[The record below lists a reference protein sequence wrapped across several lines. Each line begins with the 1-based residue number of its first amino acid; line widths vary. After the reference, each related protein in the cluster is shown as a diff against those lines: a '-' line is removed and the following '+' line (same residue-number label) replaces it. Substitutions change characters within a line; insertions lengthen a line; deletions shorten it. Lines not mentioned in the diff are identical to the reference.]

1 MKNVI
6 KNIIERVHVCG
17 ADRTQ
22 LEVVIWSISYITHN
36 WNGWKTIDERYV
48 YMYIILKHYLKTKQN
63 FFHDTRY
70 KFHGEIWSSR
80 RTL

>member
-6 KNIIERVHVCG
+6 KNIIKREHVCG
-17 ADRTQ
+17 AGHTQ

-36 WNGWKTIDERYV
+36 WNDSKTIDE
-48 YMYIILKHYLKTKQN
+48 HYLKTKKN
-63 FFHDTRY
+63 FFYDTRY